1 MILER
6 PPPSP
11 RADVPPNRGWPSPP
25 FESKLRK
32 QNFLRQLRRFIVIH
46 WKIKL
51 AGMLVV
57 VAALAAV
64 GGGFSWDMSA
74 FLGL

>member
-1 MILER
+1 
-6 PPPSP
+6 
-11 RADVPPNRGWPSPP
+11 
-25 FESKLRK
+25 
-32 QNFLRQLRRFIVIH
+32 VIH

-64 GGGFSWDMSA
+64 GGGFSWDMSR